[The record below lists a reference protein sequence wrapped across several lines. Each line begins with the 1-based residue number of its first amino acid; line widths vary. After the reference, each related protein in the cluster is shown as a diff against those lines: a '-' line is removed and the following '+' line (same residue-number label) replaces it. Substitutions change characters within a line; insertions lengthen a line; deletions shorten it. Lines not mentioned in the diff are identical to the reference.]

1 MALTQISTGGIKD
14 DAVTDAKLPANSV
27 GNSEMKDDAVGVAEL
42 SASGTASSS
51 TFLRGDNTFTAIHEV
66 GASTTYEPTGSFK
79 NQAFILH
86 EGSNYTFT
94 ALEGGTITKGLIA
107 GEIYPISISKIVT
120 GGSTVVKLLK

>member
-1 MALTQISTGGIKD
+1 MSWSS
-14 DAVTDAKLPANSV
+14 VTRYQAPFVSRTKGD
-27 GNSEMKDDAVGVAEL
+27 
-42 SASGTASSS
+42 
-51 TFLRGDNTFTAIHEV
+51 LRGDNTFTAIHEV